1 MGLMGRFVVFSG
13 TPSSPGGFRAFPTS
27 TPTAGGP
34 VDGCEGSDSE
44 LWGPRWGGKG
54 TPIHVE
60 AGESFSD
67 GVDLATDGQGRAV
80 QAGSGDEVVAR
91 SLEGS
96 SGAGDEVWAVLR

>member
-1 MGLMGRFVVFSG
+1 MGRFVVFSG
-13 TPSSPGGFRAFPTS
+13 TPSSPNIGFRSFPTS

-34 VDGCEGSDSE
+34 VDGCEGGPD
-44 LWGPRWGGKG
+44 WGPRWGGKG
-54 TPIHVE
+54 TPIQVE
-60 AGESFSD
+60 AGESFSK

-80 QAGSGDEVVAR
+80 QAGSGDQVVAR